1 LSVRDHCAD
10 APAFAASGGGVAVRL
25 PGYTRAVPQF
35 ELTSAF
41 RPAGDQP
48 QAIDALERGIKDELR
63 EQILLGVTGS
73 GKTYTVANVIERIQR
88 PTLVMSPNKT
98 LAAQLW
104 AEFREFFPN
113 SAVEYFVS
121 YYDFYQPEAYIPRTD
136 TYIEKDS
143 SRNDEIDR
151 LRNSAT
157 RALLTRRDVIVV
169 ASISCIY
176 GIGSPENYLGE
187 SISLRVGESLR
198 RDILLRKLADL
209 QYSRNDTDFGRSK
222 FRVRG
227 DVIDVQPAYE
237 QLATR
242 IELFGD
248 TVEAIKEF
256 DPLTGEIMARREELQ
271 VFPASHYVTPQQE
284 MDRAL
289 VAIEAEL
296 EERVA
301 LLESRDRLL
310 EAQRLRQRTN
320 FDMEM
325 MRETGSCAGIEN
337 YSRHLSNRS
346 EGQRPFCLLDFLPDD
361 ALIVVDE
368 SHVAVPQIDGMYK
381 GDKARKIPLVEYG
394 FRLPS
399 ALDNRP
405 LTFAE
410 WDSMVGQILYV
421 SATPGPY
428 EEGRASQVVEQ
439 IIRPT
444 GLVDPT
450 VEVKPSEGQI
460 DDLIAQLQ
468 RRIERHE
475 RCLITTLTKK
485 MAEDLTDYLREA
497 GIRVRYL
504 HSDIDTMERVEI
516 IRDLRLG
523 VFDVLVGINLLRE
536 GLDLP
541 EVSFIAILDADKE
554 GYLRGYRSLIQTTGR
569 AARNIFGH
577 VIMYADSMSDAMVRA
592 IGETDRRRAVQMRFN
607 EAHGI
612 TPQSIVKAVYQLET
626 HRDEQ
631 SLRAAAFQEAA
642 GLPPDE
648 LLRLAKDVEKEMLR
662 AARDLEFERAAELR
676 DRLVELRRRME
687 TEEPADLAPAT
698 SAAGNGHAAPG
709 RRGRYARRR

>member
-1 LSVRDHCAD
+1 
-10 APAFAASGGGVAVRL
+10 
-25 PGYTRAVPQF
+25 VPDF
-35 ELTSAF
+35 ELVASF
-41 RPAGDQP
+41 SPAGDQP
-48 QAIDALERGIKDELR
+48 AAIEHLQRGLVSGLR
-63 EQILLGVTGS
+63 EQTLLGVTGS
-73 GKTYTVANVIERIQR
+73 GKTYTVANVIAQQQR
-88 PTLVMSPNKT
+88 PTLVLSPNKT

-104 AEFREFFPN
+104 AEFREFFPKN
-113 SAVEYFVS
+113 AVEYFVS

-169 ASISCIY
+169 ASVSCIY
-176 GIGSPENYLGE
+176 GIGSPENYM
-187 SISLRVGESLR
+187 GESLTLKAGDTWR
-198 RDILLRKLADL
+198 RDIVLRKLADL
-209 QYSRNDTDFGRSK
+209 QYSRNDMDFGRSR

-227 DVIDVQPAYE
+227 DVVDVQPAYE
-237 QLATR
+237 ELAVR
-242 IELFGD
+242 VEFFGD
-248 TVEAIKEF
+248 QVESLKEF
-256 DPLTGEIMARREELQ
+256 DPLTGEILARRDEVT
-271 VFPASHYVTPQQE
+271 VFPASHYVTPQEQ
-284 MDRAL
+284 MRTAL
-289 VAIEAEL
+289 EAIEAEL

-301 LLESRDRLL
+301 LLEGRGRLL

-325 MRETGSCAGIEN
+325 MRETGTCPGIEN
-337 YSRHLSNRS
+337 YSRHLGARA

-361 ALIVVDE
+361 ALVVVDE

-381 GDKARKIPLVEYG
+381 GDRARKIPLVEYG

-410 WDSMVGQILYV
+410 WDSMVVQILYV

-428 EEGRASQVVEQ
+428 EEAHASQVVEQ

-450 VEVKPSEGQI
+450 IEVKPSEGQI
-460 DDLIAQLQ
+460 DDLIAQMRQ
-468 RRIERHE
+468 RIERHE

-497 GIRVRYL
+497 GIKVRYL
-504 HSDIDTMERVEI
+504 HSDIDTLERVEI

-541 EVSFIAILDADKE
+541 EVSFIGILDADKE
-554 GYLRGYRSLIQTTGR
+554 GYLRGYRSLIQTVGR
-569 AARNIFGH
+569 AARNVFGH
-577 VIMYADSMSDAMVRA
+577 VVMYGDHMSDAMVRA
-592 IGETDRRRAVQMRFN
+592 IAETDRRRALQVRFN
-607 EAHGI
+607 DEHDI
-612 TPQSIVKAVYQLET
+612 TPQSIIKAVYQLET
-626 HRDEQ
+626 HRDDV
-631 SLRAAAFQEAA
+631 SLRAAAFQESA

-662 AARDLEFERAAELR
+662 AARDLEFERATELR
-676 DRLVELRRRME
+676 DRLTELRRRLDGE
-687 TEEPADLAPAT
+687 VPEATTVPAGANSGP
-698 SAAGNGHAAPG
+698 GQRGRGGWRGG
-709 RRGRYARRR
+709 RRGGGAR

>member
-1 LSVRDHCAD
+1 MPALELL
-10 APAFAASGGGVAVRL
+10 APFA
-25 PGYTRAVPQF
+25 
-35 ELTSAF
+35 
-41 RPAGDQP
+41 PAGDQP
-48 QAIDALERGIKDELR
+48 EAIRVLNRGLVEGQR

-73 GKTYTVANVIERIQR
+73 GKTFTIANVIAEQQR
-88 PTLVMSPNKT
+88 PTLVLSPNKT

-104 AEFREFFPN
+104 AEFREFFPKN
-113 SAVEYFVS
+113 AVEYFVS

-157 RALLTRRDVIVV
+157 RALLTRRDVVVV

-176 GIGSPENYLGE
+176 GIGSPGNYLGE
-187 SISLRVGESLR
+187 SITVKKGESWR
-198 RDILLRKLADL
+198 RDILLRKLSDL
-209 QYSRNDTDFGRSK
+209 QYARNDMDFGRTR

-227 DVIDVQPAYE
+227 DVVDVQPAYE
-237 QLATR
+237 EIATR
-242 IELFGD
+242 IEFMGD
-248 TVEAIKEF
+248 TIESIKDF
-256 DPLTGEIMARREELQ
+256 DALTGEILTLRDELT
-271 VFPASHYVTPQQE
+271 VFPATHYVTPQEQLN
-284 MDRAL
+284 RAL
-289 VAIEAEL
+289 VSIEAEL
-296 EERVA
+296 EDRVK
-301 LLESRDRLL
+301 LLETRGRLL

-325 MRETGSCAGIEN
+325 MRETGTCAGIEN
-337 YSRHLSNRS
+337 YSRHLSARS
-346 EGQRPFCLLDFLPDD
+346 EGERPHCLLDFLPDD
-361 ALIVVDE
+361 ALLIVDE
-368 SHVAVPQIDGMYK
+368 SHVAVPQIDGMNK
-381 GDKARKIPLVEYG
+381 GDRARKIPLVEYG

-410 WDSMVGQILYV
+410 WDSMIGQIIYV

-428 EEGRASQVVEQ
+428 ETEHATQVVEQ

-450 VEVKPSEGQI
+450 IEVKASHGQI
-460 DDLIAQLQ
+460 DDLIAQLR

-497 GIRVRYL
+497 GIKVRYL
-504 HSDIDTMERVEI
+504 HSDIDTLERVEI

-541 EVSFIAILDADKE
+541 EVSFIGILDADKE
-554 GYLRGYRSLIQTTGR
+554 GYLRGYRSLIQTIGR
-569 AARNIFGH
+569 ASRNVFGH
-577 VIMYADSMSDAMVRA
+577 VVLYADRTSDAMEKA
-592 IGETDRRRAVQMRFN
+592 IAETDRRRAIQVRYN
-607 EAHGI
+607 VDNDV
-612 TPQSIVKAVYQLET
+612 TPLSIVKAVYQMES
-626 HRDEQ
+626 HREQQ
-631 SLRAAAFQEAA
+631 SLRAAAFTEAS

-648 LLRLAKDVEKEMLR
+648 VLRLAKDVEKEMLR

-676 DRLVELRRRME
+676 DRLVELRRRLE
-687 TEEPADLAPAT
+687 GEEEPEPAQT
-698 SAAGNGHAAPG
+698 H
-709 RRGRYARRR
+709 RGRGRPVHSR

>member
-1 LSVRDHCAD
+1 M
-10 APAFAASGGGVAVRL
+10 PK
-25 PGYTRAVPQF
+25 F
-35 ELTSAF
+35 ELVAPYT
-41 RPAGDQP
+41 PAGDQP
-48 QAIDALERGIKDELR
+48 GAIEALDRGLR
-63 EQILLGVTGS
+63 EGMREQTLMGVTGS
-73 GKTYTVANVIERIQR
+73 GKTFSVAHVIQKQQR
-88 PTLVMSPNKT
+88 PTLVLSPNKT

-104 AEFREFFPN
+104 AEFREFFPSN
-113 SAVEYFVS
+113 AVEYFVS
-121 YYDFYQPEAYIPRTD
+121 YYDYYQPEAYIPRTD

-143 SRNDEIDR
+143 SRNEEIDR

-187 SISLRVGESLR
+187 SVSVKRGESIR

-209 QYSRNDTDFGRSK
+209 QYSRNDQDFGRSK

-227 DVIDVQPAYE
+227 DTVDVQPAYE
-237 QLATR
+237 ELATR
-242 IELFGD
+242 IEFFGD
-248 TVEAIKEF
+248 EVESIKEF
-256 DPLTGEIMARREELQ
+256 DPLTGEILAAREEFT
-271 VFPASHYVTPQQE
+271 VFPASHYVTPREQMVNALELIDQE
-284 MDRAL
+284 L
-289 VAIEAEL
+289 T
-296 EERVA
+296 ERVEW
-301 LLESRDRLL
+301 LERHGRLL
-310 EAQRLRQRTN
+310 EAQRLKQRTT

-337 YSRHLSNRS
+337 YSRHLTGRA
-346 EGQRPFCLLDFLPDD
+346 EGERPFCLLDFMPDD
-361 ALIVVDE
+361 ALVVVDE
-368 SHVAVPQIDGMYK
+368 SHVAVPQIGGMYG
-381 GDKARKIPLVEYG
+381 GDRSRKIPLVEYG

-428 EEGRASQVVEQ
+428 EEQHAKQVVEQ

-444 GLVDPT
+444 GLVDPL
-450 VEVKPSEGQI
+450 VEVRKSEGQI
-460 DDLIAQLQ
+460 DDLLREIRL
-468 RRIERHE
+468 RTDVNERT
-475 RCLITTLTKK
+475 LITTLTKK
-485 MAEDLTDYLREA
+485 MAEDLTDYLREM
-497 GIRVRYL
+497 GVKVRYL
-504 HSDIDTMERVEI
+504 HSDIDTLERVEI

-554 GYLRGYRSLIQTTGR
+554 GYLRGYRSLIQTIGR
-569 AARNIFGH
+569 AARNINGQ
-577 VIMYADSMSDAMVRA
+577 VIMYADRESEAMRQA
-592 IGETDRRRAVQMRFN
+592 LGETERRRTRQMEFN

-612 TPQSIVKAVYQLET
+612 TPQTIVKAVHVLES
-626 HRDEQ
+626 HRQEQ
-631 SLRAAAFQEAA
+631 MGAAAAFQEAA

-648 LLRLAKDVEKEMLR
+648 LLRMAKSVEREMKR

-676 DRLVELRRRME
+676 DRLTALRRHMDGE
-687 TEEPADLAPAT
+687 GGEPAG
-698 SAAGNGHAAPG
+698 AGSGSGSRSGGGHGYG
-709 RRGRYARRR
+709 RPRRRRQGP

>member
-1 LSVRDHCAD
+1 M
-10 APAFAASGGGVAVRL
+10 
-25 PGYTRAVPQF
+25 PQF
-35 ELTSAF
+35 ELTASF

-48 QAIDALERGIKDELR
+48 QAIDALERGINDQLR

-113 SAVEYFVS
+113 NAVEYFVS

-256 DPLTGEIMARREELQ
+256 DPLTGEIMARRDELQ
-271 VFPASHYVTPQQE
+271 VFPASHFVTPQQE

-296 EERVA
+296 EERVV
-301 LLESRDRLL
+301 LLESRGRLL

-325 MRETGSCAGIEN
+325 MRETGTCAGIEN
-337 YSRHLSNRS
+337 YSRHLTNRA

-410 WDSMVGQILYV
+410 WYSMVGQILYV

-428 EEGRASQVVEQ
+428 EEGQASQVVEQ

-460 DDLIAQLQ
+460 DDLIAQLR

-504 HSDIDTMERVEI
+504 HSDIDTLERVEI

-541 EVSFIAILDADKE
+541 EVSFIGILDADKE

-612 TPQSIVKAVYQLET
+612 TPQSIVKAVYQLES

-687 TEEPADLAPAT
+687 TEEPPDLAPAT
-698 SAAGNGHAAPG
+698 SSAGNGHSAPG

>member
-1 LSVRDHCAD
+1 MELL
-10 APAFAASGGGVAVRL
+10 APFA
-25 PGYTRAVPQF
+25 
-35 ELTSAF
+35 
-41 RPAGDQP
+41 PAGDQP
-48 QAIDALERGIKDELR
+48 AAIEALNRGLSEGQR
-63 EQILLGVTGS
+63 EQVLLGVTGS
-73 GKTYTVANVIERIQR
+73 GKTFTIANVIAQQQR
-88 PTLVMSPNKT
+88 PTLVLSPNKT

-104 AEFREFFPN
+104 AEFREFFPHN
-113 SAVEYFVS
+113 AVEYFVS
-121 YYDFYQPEAYIPRTD
+121 FYDFYQPEAYIPRTD

-187 SISLRVGESLR
+187 SITVKVGESWR
-198 RDILLRKLADL
+198 RDIMLRKFSDL
-209 QYSRNDTDFGRSK
+209 QYARNDMDFGRSR

-227 DVIDVQPAYE
+227 DVVDVQPAYE
-237 QLATR
+237 EVATR
-242 IELFGD
+242 IELMGD
-248 TVEAIKEF
+248 TIESIKDF
-256 DPLTGEIMARREELQ
+256 DPLTGEILTMREELT
-271 VFPASHYVTPQQE
+271 VFPASHYVTPQEQLN
-284 MDRAL
+284 RAL
-289 VAIEAEL
+289 VSIEAEL
-296 EERVA
+296 EERVT
-301 LLESRDRLL
+301 LLDQRGRLL

-325 MRETGSCAGIEN
+325 MRETGTCAGIEN
-337 YSRHLSNRS
+337 YSRHLSAR
-346 EGQRPFCLLDFLPDD
+346 EAGQRPFCLLDFLPDD

-368 SHVAVPQIDGMYK
+368 SHVAVPQIDGMNK
-381 GDKARKIPLVEYG
+381 GDRARKIPLVEYG

-410 WDSMVGQILYV
+410 WDSMIGQIIYV

-428 EEGRASQVVEQ
+428 EEEHATQKVEQ

-450 VEVKPSEGQI
+450 IEVKESHGQI
-460 DDLIAQLQ
+460 DDLITQMRL
-468 RRIERHE
+468 RIERHE

-497 GIRVRYL
+497 GIKVRYL

-554 GYLRGYRSLIQTTGR
+554 GYLRGYRSLIQTIGR
-569 AARNIFGH
+569 AARNVFGH
-577 VIMYADSMSDAMVRA
+577 VVMYGDRTSEAMERA
-592 IGETDRRRAVQMRFN
+592 IA
-607 EAHGI
+607 
-612 TPQSIVKAVYQLET
+612 
-626 HRDEQ
+626 
-631 SLRAAAFQEAA
+631 
-642 GLPPDE
+642 
-648 LLRLAKDVEKEMLR
+648 
-662 AARDLEFERAAELR
+662 
-676 DRLVELRRRME
+676 
-687 TEEPADLAPAT
+687 
-698 SAAGNGHAAPG
+698 
-709 RRGRYARRR
+709 

>member
-1 LSVRDHCAD
+1 M
-10 APAFAASGGGVAVRL
+10 PAF
-25 PGYTRAVPQF
+25 
-35 ELTSAF
+35 ELLAPF
-41 RPAGDQP
+41 APAGDQP
-48 QAIDALERGIKDELR
+48 TAIQALNRGLTEGQR

-73 GKTYTVANVIERIQR
+73 GKTFTIANVIAEQQR
-88 PTLVMSPNKT
+88 PTLVLSPNKT

-104 AEFREFFPN
+104 AEFREFFPKN
-113 SAVEYFVS
+113 AVEYFVS
-121 YYDFYQPEAYIPRTD
+121 FYDFYQPEAYIPRTD

-256 DPLTGEIMARREELQ
+256 DPLTGEIMAKRDELQ

-301 LLESRDRLL
+301 LLEARGRLL

-320 FDMEM
+320 FDMEV
-325 MRETGSCAGIEN
+325 MRETGTCAGIEN
-337 YSRHLSNRS
+337 YSRHLTNRA

-399 ALDNRP
+399 AIDNRP

-410 WDSMVGQILYV
+410 WDQMVGQIIY
-421 SATPGPY
+421 ATAPAGAY
-428 EEGRASQVVEQ
+428 EEQHSQQVVEQ

-460 DDLIAQLQ
+460 DDLLAQLQ

-504 HSDIDTMERVEI
+504 HSDIDTLERVEI

-541 EVSFIAILDADKE
+541 EVSFIGILDADKE
-554 GYLRGYRSLIQTTGR
+554 GYLRGYRSLVQTIGR
-569 AARNIFGH
+569 AARNINGH
-577 VIMYADSMSDAMVRA
+577 VVMYADSRSDAMERA
-592 IGETDRRRAVQMRFN
+592 IAETDRRRAAQVAHN
-607 EAHGI
+607 EANGI
-612 TPQSIVKAVYQLET
+612 TPLSIVKAVYQMET
-626 HRDEQ
+626 HRDDL
-631 SLRAAAFQEAA
+631 SAHAADFQEAS

-648 LLRLAKDVEKEMLR
+648 VLRLAKDVEKEMLR

-676 DRLVELRRRME
+676 DRLVELRRRIE
-687 TEEPADLAPAT
+687 
-698 SAAGNGHAAPG
+698 GV
-709 RRGRYARRR
+709 

>member
-1 LSVRDHCAD
+1 M
-10 APAFAASGGGVAVRL
+10 P
-25 PGYTRAVPQF
+25 TF
-35 ELTSAF
+35 ELATPF
-41 RPAGDQP
+41 TPTGDQP
-48 QAIDALERGIKDELR
+48 KAIDALQAAIRQGMR
-63 EQILLGVTGS
+63 EQVLLGVTGS
-73 GKTYTVANVIERIQR
+73 GKTFTVANVVARIQR
-88 PTLVMSPNKT
+88 PTLVLSPNKT

-104 AEFREFFPN
+104 AEFREFFPSN
-113 SAVEYFVS
+113 AVEYFVS
-121 YYDFYQPEAYIPRTD
+121 YYDFYQPEAYIARTD

-169 ASISCIY
+169 ASVSCIY

-187 SISLRVGESLR
+187 SVQLRVGESLR
-198 RDILLRKLADL
+198 RDILLRKLANL
-209 QYSRNDTDFGRSK
+209 QYSRNDVDFGRSR

-227 DVIDVQPAYE
+227 DVIDIQPAYE
-237 QLATR
+237 ELATR

-248 TVEAIKEF
+248 QVEAIKEF
-256 DPLTGEIMARREELQ
+256 DPLTGEILARREELT

-289 VAIEAEL
+289 HAIEDEL
-296 EERVA
+296 EERVT
-301 LLESRDRLL
+301 LLESRGRLL
-310 EAQRLRQRTN
+310 EAQRLQQRTN

-337 YSRHLSNRS
+337 YSRHLTNRA

-368 SHVAVPQIDGMYK
+368 SHVAVPQIDGMCK
-381 GDKARKIPLVEYG
+381 GDRARKIPLVEYG

-428 EEGRASQVVEQ
+428 EEGRASQTVEQ

-460 DDLIAQLQ
+460 DDLIAQLR

-504 HSDIDTMERVEI
+504 HSDIDTLERVEI

-554 GYLRGYRSLIQTTGR
+554 GYLRGYRSLIQTIGR
-569 AARNIFGH
+569 AARNVFGH
-577 VIMYADSMSDAMVRA
+577 VIMYADSMSDAMRRA
-592 IGETDRRRAVQMRFN
+592 IDETDRRRALQVAHN
-607 EAHGI
+607 EEHGI
-612 TPQSIVKAVYQLET
+612 TPQSIVKAVYQLESR
-626 HRDEQ
+626 RDEQ

-676 DRLVELRRRME
+676 DRLVQLRRRLDGPPE
-687 TEEPADLAPAT
+687 DAEPVG
-698 SAAGNGHAAPG
+698 AGSGARGPG
-709 RRGRYARRR
+709 ARRRPPRRGR

>member
-1 LSVRDHCAD
+1 MPS
-10 APAFAASGGGVAVRL
+10 
-25 PGYTRAVPQF
+25 F
-35 ELTSAF
+35 ELTASF

-48 QAIDALERGIKDELR
+48 QAIDALERGINDELR

-113 SAVEYFVS
+113 NAVEYFVS

-187 SISLRVGESLR
+187 SVSLRVGESLR

-256 DPLTGEIMARREELQ
+256 DPLTGEIMARRDELQ

-301 LLESRDRLL
+301 LLESRGRLL

-325 MRETGSCAGIEN
+325 MRETGTCAGIEN
-337 YSRHLSNRS
+337 YSRHLTNRA

-381 GDKARKIPLVEYG
+381 GDRARKIPLVEYG

-410 WDSMVGQILYV
+410 WYSMVGQILYV

-428 EEGRASQVVEQ
+428 EEGQASQVVEQ

-460 DDLIAQLQ
+460 DDLIAQL
-468 RRIERHE
+468 R
-475 RCLITTLTKK
+475 
-485 MAEDLTDYLREA
+485 
-497 GIRVRYL
+497 
-504 HSDIDTMERVEI
+504 
-516 IRDLRLG
+516 
-523 VFDVLVGINLLRE
+523 
-536 GLDLP
+536 
-541 EVSFIAILDADKE
+541 
-554 GYLRGYRSLIQTTGR
+554 
-569 AARNIFGH
+569 
-577 VIMYADSMSDAMVRA
+577 
-592 IGETDRRRAVQMRFN
+592 
-607 EAHGI
+607 
-612 TPQSIVKAVYQLET
+612 
-626 HRDEQ
+626 
-631 SLRAAAFQEAA
+631 
-642 GLPPDE
+642 
-648 LLRLAKDVEKEMLR
+648 
-662 AARDLEFERAAELR
+662 
-676 DRLVELRRRME
+676 
-687 TEEPADLAPAT
+687 
-698 SAAGNGHAAPG
+698 
-709 RRGRYARRR
+709 

>member
-1 LSVRDHCAD
+1 MTDFLVES
-10 APAFAASGGGVAVRL
+10 PF
-25 PGYTRAVPQF
+25 Q
-35 ELTSAF
+35 
-41 RPAGDQP
+41 PAGDQP
-48 QAIDALERGIKDELR
+48 VAIAALTQGIRDGLR
-63 EQILLGVTGS
+63 YQTLEGITGS
-73 GKTYTVANVIERIQR
+73 GKTATIAWLVEQVQR
-88 PTLVMSPNKT
+88 PTLILEPNKS
-98 LAAQLW
+98 LAAQL
-104 AEFREFFPN
+104 ASELREMLPSNRVEF
-113 SAVEYFVS
+113 FVS
-121 YYDFYQPEAYIPRTD
+121 YYDYYQPEAYIPRTD

-187 SISLRVGESLR
+187 SITVKVGESWR
-198 RDILLRKLADL
+198 RDIMLRKFSDL
-209 QYSRNDTDFGRSK
+209 QYARNDMDFGRSR

-227 DVIDVQPAYE
+227 DVVDVQPAYE
-237 QLATR
+237 EVATR
-242 IELFGD
+242 VEFMGD
-248 TVEAIKEF
+248 TIESIKDF
-256 DPLTGEIMARREELQ
+256 DPLTGEILTMREELT
-271 VFPASHYVTPQQE
+271 VFPASHYVTPQEQ
-284 MDRAL
+284 MNRAL
-289 VAIEAEL
+289 VSIEAEL
-296 EERVA
+296 EERVT
-301 LLESRDRLL
+301 LLERRGRLL

-325 MRETGSCAGIEN
+325 MRETGTCAGIEN
-337 YSRHLSNRS
+337 YSRHLSARD

-368 SHVAVPQIDGMYK
+368 SHVAVPQIDGMNK
-381 GDKARKIPLVEYG
+381 GDRARKIPLVEYG

-410 WDSMVGQILYV
+410 WDSMIGQIIYV

-428 EEGRASQVVEQ
+428 EEEHSTQMVEQ

-450 VEVKPSEGQI
+450 IEVKESHGQI
-460 DDLIAQLQ
+460 DDLITQMRL
-468 RRIERHE
+468 RIERHE

-497 GIRVRYL
+497 GIKVRYL

-554 GYLRGYRSLIQTTGR
+554 GYLRGYRSLIQTIGR
-569 AARNIFGH
+569 AARNVFGH
-577 VIMYADSMSDAMVRA
+577 VVMYGDRTSEAMERA
-592 IGETDRRRAVQMRFN
+592 IAETDRRRAIQVAHN
-607 EAHGI
+607 VEHGI
-612 TPQSIVKAVYQLET
+612 TPLSIVKAVYQMES
-626 HRDEQ
+626 HRDQQ

-648 LLRLAKDVEKEMLR
+648 VLRLAKDVEKEMLR

-676 DRLVELRRRME
+676 DRLVELRRRLE
-687 TEEPADLAPAT
+687 GKDEPVPVGAQAQAP
-698 SAAGNGHAAPG
+698 P
-709 RRGRYARRR
+709 RGRYRPRSR